1 MARPQRYTWY
11 PHKCH
16 FPATALRES
25 ISADSKL
32 PGRGPLHAIQFA
44 ALLVAYCSG
53 RDRASFHA
61 SRNYATIPGLAL
73 PHSSCCFFDNH
84 DLDDVLS
91 IALAHCGI
99 AGRFGNGAVGSA
111 ALFLRAKTPRSFAM
125 KKNCT
130 ALSIAL
136 GLVSALTVCAQE
148 NPEVAPRAIPLNTG
162 PNDVA
167 HFLAGMPIPENS
179 SLAPLTRDPAWQAH
193 AAFFEEQFSK
203 VHLRQLQKLHG
214 WQATYLP
221 ESAQPKPVVFYMF
234 SGPDF
239 LYVDQFFPRA
249 AVYVLCGKEALG
261 PPPDPLRIANLSGA
275 LGNLENAMKSS
286 LNTTYFIT
294 QDMKVDLHAQN
305 LNGVLPIL
313 YTCIARADKSITN
326 VSFGSL
332 NSGGVFE
339 GAAPGRKGGSTPG
352 VRIRYTDNQSG
363 SAQTLY
369 YFTTDISDG
378 GIKATP
384 GFLKFCQRLGTGA
397 SFLKSPSYLLFESG
411 FATIRNFILDHSNM
425 IVQDDSGIPLAYF
438 DPNKWNLRFFGVYFS
453 PIDMFKQHYQPR
465 LRELYQQSNPPPL
478 DFGFG
483 YRWNYKE
490 ANLSVATRK

>member
-1 MARPQRYTWY
+1 
-11 PHKCH
+11 
-16 FPATALRES
+16 
-25 ISADSKL
+25 
-32 PGRGPLHAIQFA
+32 
-44 ALLVAYCSG
+44 
-53 RDRASFHA
+53 
-61 SRNYATIPGLAL
+61 
-73 PHSSCCFFDNH
+73 
-84 DLDDVLS
+84 
-91 IALAHCGI
+91 
-99 AGRFGNGAVGSA
+99 
-111 ALFLRAKTPRSFAM
+111 M
-125 KKNCT
+125 KANCT

-148 NPEVAPRAIPLNTG
+148 NPEVAPRAIPVNAG

-167 HFLAGMPIPENS
+167 RFLAGMPVPENS
-179 SLAPLTRDPAWQAH
+179 PLAPLTRDPAWEAH

-203 VHLRQLQKLHG
+203 VNLRQLQKLQG

-221 ESAQPKPVVFYMF
+221 ESVQPKPVVFYMF

-261 PPPDPLRIANLSGA
+261 PPPEPLRIANLSGA

-294 QDMKVDLHAQN
+294 KDMKVDLHVQN

-313 YTCIARADKSITN
+313 YAFIARAGKSITN
-326 VSFGSL
+326 VTFGSL
-332 NSGGVFE
+332 NGGGGFQE
-339 GAAPGRKGGSTPG
+339 GARGASSG

-363 SAQTLY
+363 NAQTLY

-378 GIKATP
+378 GIKASP
-384 GFLKFCQRLGTGA
+384 GFLKFCQRLGPGA
-397 SFLKSPSYLLFESG
+397 SLLKSSSYLMFENG

-438 DPNKWNLRFFGVYFS
+438 DPNKWTLRFFGVYLG
-453 PIDMFKQHYQPR
+453 PIELFKQHYQPR
-465 LRELYQQSNPPPL
+465 LRELFTQTNPSPL
-478 DFGFG
+478 EFGFG

-490 ANLSVATRK
+490 ANLIVATRK